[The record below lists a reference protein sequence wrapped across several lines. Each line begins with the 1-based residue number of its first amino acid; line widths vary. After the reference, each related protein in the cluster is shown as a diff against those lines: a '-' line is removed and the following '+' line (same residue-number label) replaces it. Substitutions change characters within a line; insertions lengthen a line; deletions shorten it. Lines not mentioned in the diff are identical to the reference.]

1 MDYDSRVAGS
11 ELAHSNRNQAMAHF
25 MASFGNPEMPPELV
39 VDAYCRQ
46 CAISMNCVE
55 LACACSTAVRRSV
68 WRP

>member
-1 MDYDSRVAGS
+1 
-11 ELAHSNRNQAMAHF
+11 MAHF